1 MSITVLNYMDQA
13 LVDRIHSQAAKR
25 AETAKQT
32 TSDDFAT
39 VLADSTKAIENNQNT
54 ISTNTAVSD
63 TSTVSTGQT
72 AASSASSYTSNEL
85 DSIFED
91 AANTYGVSSIIL
103 KSIAKAESGFNPSA
117 VSSAGAVGIMQL
129 MPSTAAALGVS
140 NSYDARENI
149 MGGAKYISQLL
160 SNYQGNISLALAAYN
175 AGSANVDK
183 YGGIPPFTETQNYVK
198 KVLSY
203 MEEFGSA
210 VSNTVSSVSDQLS
223 SIFSLTGTARDE
235 ANQML
240 ADFFSS
246 KNISKDA
253 LDILTAILKLKNMIS
268 GQTTSTDVSSALQNT
283 DTTSSAAVSSSVT
296 PSDRTAVLTS
306 INSDSETIED
316 ITKGIPV
323 RVIPS
328 AETDTDEDTDTET
341 NTDIDAAVSTDT
353 NDDVSTDTDSESYT
367 SCCLRIAR
375 RQFLCRSYGSQNFCL
390 IRNCFILS
398 YIVMIIL
405 QSVPLSSD

>member
-13 LVDRIHSQAAKR
+13 LVSRINEQAAKR
-25 AETAKQT
+25 AETAKQNN
-32 TSDDFAT
+32 SDDFAT
-39 VLADSTKAIENNQNT
+39 VLADSTKALDNSQNT
-54 ISTNTAVSD
+54 TSGTTGSDAADVSPALE
-63 TSTVSTGQT
+63 SS
-72 AASSASSYTSNEL
+72 SSADSYTSDEL
-85 DSIFED
+85 DSIFEE

-117 VSSAGAVGIMQL
+117 VSSAGAIGIMQL
-129 MPSTAAALGVS
+129 MPQTAAALGVS

-253 LDILTAILKLKNMIS
+253 LDILTAILKLRNMIS
-268 GQTTSTDVSSALQNT
+268 SQTSGYTTSASQNT
-283 DTTSSAAVSSSVT
+283 ATATSAEKNTSDDSSVR
-296 PSDRTAVLTS
+296 SADLLSMNSGS
-306 INSDSETIED
+306 ISLEELPQDL
-316 ITKGIPV
+316 PV

-328 AETDTDEDTDTET
+328 AQTEADTDTDTDTDT
-341 NTDIDAAVSTDT
+341 DAADTDTDT
-353 NDDVSTDTDSESYT
+353 NIES
-367 SCCLRIAR
+367 
-375 RQFLCRSYGSQNFCL
+375 
-390 IRNCFILS
+390 
-398 YIVMIIL
+398 
-405 QSVPLSSD
+405 

>member
-283 DTTSSAAVSSSVT
+283 DTTTSAVGSTSET

-306 INSDSETIED
+306 INSDS
-316 ITKGIPV
+316 
-323 RVIPS
+323 
-328 AETDTDEDTDTET
+328 ET

-353 NDDVSTDTDSESYT
+353 NDDVSTDTDSES
-367 SCCLRIAR
+367 
-375 RQFLCRSYGSQNFCL
+375 
-390 IRNCFILS
+390 
-398 YIVMIIL
+398 
-405 QSVPLSSD
+405 

>member
-223 SIFSLTGTARDE
+223 SIFNLTGSARDE

-268 GQTTSTDVSSALQNT
+268 SQSSTATASMAQNT
-283 DTTSSAAVSSSVT
+283 DTSSYPAENTSDDS
-296 PSDRTAVLTS
+296 SDRIAVAFS
-306 INSDSETIED
+306 KNSEAVED
-316 ITKGIPV
+316 ITKDFSV
-323 RVIPS
+323 DVIPFT
-328 AETDTDEDTDTET
+328 EPDTDIADSADTD
-341 NTDIDAAVSTDT
+341 AADT
-353 NDDVSTDTDSESYT
+353 SVDTDS
-367 SCCLRIAR
+367 
-375 RQFLCRSYGSQNFCL
+375 
-390 IRNCFILS
+390 
-398 YIVMIIL
+398 
-405 QSVPLSSD
+405 QS

>member
-13 LVDRIHSQAAKR
+13 LVSRINEQAAKR
-25 AETAKQT
+25 AETAKQNN
-32 TSDDFAT
+32 SDDFAT
-39 VLADSTKAIENNQNT
+39 VLADSTKALDNSQNT
-54 ISTNTAVSD
+54 TSGTTGSDAADVSPALE
-63 TSTVSTGQT
+63 SS
-72 AASSASSYTSNEL
+72 SSADSYTSDEL
-85 DSIFED
+85 DSIFEE

-117 VSSAGAVGIMQL
+117 ISSAGAIGIMQL
-129 MPSTAAALGVS
+129 MPQTAAALGVS

-203 MEEFGSA
+203 MEEFGSS

-223 SIFSLTGTARDE
+223 SIFNLTGTARDE

-268 GQTTSTDVSSALQNT
+268 SQTSGYTTSASQNT
-283 DTTSSAAVSSSVT
+283 ATATSAEKNTSDDSSVR
-296 PSDRTAVLTS
+296 SADLLSMNSGSKSLEELTQ
-306 INSDSETIED
+306 DL
-316 ITKGIPV
+316 PV

-328 AETDTDEDTDTET
+328 AQTEADTDTDTDAADTDNDTDT
-341 NTDIDAAVSTDT
+341 NI
-353 NDDVSTDTDSESYT
+353 ES
-367 SCCLRIAR
+367 
-375 RQFLCRSYGSQNFCL
+375 
-390 IRNCFILS
+390 
-398 YIVMIIL
+398 
-405 QSVPLSSD
+405 

>member
-253 LDILTAILKLKNMIS
+253 LDILTAIFKIEKYDIW
-268 GQTTSTDVSSALQNT
+268 
-283 DTTSSAAVSSSVT
+283 
-296 PSDRTAVLTS
+296 SDN
-306 INSDSETIED
+306 IN
-316 ITKGIPV
+316 
-323 RVIPS
+323 RCLFCF
-328 AETDTDEDTDTET
+328 TEYGYY
-341 NTDIDAAVSTDT
+341 II
-353 NDDVSTDTDSESYT
+353 
-367 SCCLRIAR
+367 CCGKYL
-375 RQFLCRSYGSQNFCL
+375 
-390 IRNCFILS
+390 
-398 YIVMIIL
+398 
-405 QSVPLSSD
+405 

>member
-1 MSITVLNYMDQA
+1 MSITVLNYMDHA
-13 LVDRIHSQAAKR
+13 LVSRINEQAAKR
-25 AETAKQT
+25 AEAAKQSNT
-32 TSDDFAT
+32 DDFAAA
-39 VLADSTKAIENNQNT
+39 LADSTKALENSQNT
-54 ISTNTAVSD
+54 SQTGTTGAD
-63 TSTVSTGQT
+63 TSGISAAQT
-72 AASSASSYTSNEL
+72 TASSANSYTSGEL
-85 DSIFED
+85 DSIFEE
-91 AANTYGVSSIIL
+91 AANSYGVSSIIL
-103 KSIAKAESGFNPSA
+103 KSIAKADSGFNPSA
-117 VSSAGAVGIMQL
+117 VSNAGAVGIMQL

-175 AGSANVDK
+175 AGS
-183 YGGIPPFTETQNYVK
+183 IPPFTETQNYVK

-223 SIFSLTGTARDE
+223 SIFNLTGSARDE

-283 DTTSSAAVSSSVT
+283 DTTSSAVGSTSET

-316 ITKGIPV
+316 ITKDIPV

-353 NDDVSTDTDSESYT
+353 NDDVSTDTDSES
-367 SCCLRIAR
+367 
-375 RQFLCRSYGSQNFCL
+375 
-390 IRNCFILS
+390 
-398 YIVMIIL
+398 
-405 QSVPLSSD
+405 

>member
-1 MSITVLNYMDQA
+1 
-13 LVDRIHSQAAKR
+13 
-25 AETAKQT
+25 
-32 TSDDFAT
+32 
-39 VLADSTKAIENNQNT
+39 
-54 ISTNTAVSD
+54 
-63 TSTVSTGQT
+63 
-72 AASSASSYTSNEL
+72 
-85 DSIFED
+85 
-91 AANTYGVSSIIL
+91 
-103 KSIAKAESGFNPSA
+103 
-117 VSSAGAVGIMQL
+117 

-223 SIFSLTGTARDE
+223 SIFNLTGSARDE

-253 LDILTAILKLKNMIS
+253 LDILTTILKLKNMIS

-283 DTTSSAAVSSSVT
+283 DTTTSAVGSTSET

-316 ITKGIPV
+316 ITKDIPV

-341 NTDIDAAVSTDT
+341 NTDIDVAVSTDT
-353 NDDVSTDTDSESYT
+353 NDDVSTDTDSES
-367 SCCLRIAR
+367 
-375 RQFLCRSYGSQNFCL
+375 
-390 IRNCFILS
+390 
-398 YIVMIIL
+398 
-405 QSVPLSSD
+405 

>member
-149 MGGAKYISQLL
+149 MGGA
-160 SNYQGNISLALAAYN
+160 YQ
-175 AGSANVDK
+175 
-183 YGGIPPFTETQNYVK
+183 
-198 KVLSY
+198 
-203 MEEFGSA
+203 
-210 VSNTVSSVSDQLS
+210 SVIVQLS
-223 SIFSLTGTARDE
+223 GKYLPCSRR
-235 ANQML
+235 
-240 ADFFSS
+240 
-246 KNISKDA
+246 
-253 LDILTAILKLKNMIS
+253 
-268 GQTTSTDVSSALQNT
+268 LQ
-283 DTTSSAAVSSSVT
+283 
-296 PSDRTAVLTS
+296 
-306 INSDSETIED
+306 
-316 ITKGIPV
+316 
-323 RVIPS
+323 
-328 AETDTDEDTDTET
+328 
-341 NTDIDAAVSTDT
+341 
-353 NDDVSTDTDSESYT
+353 
-367 SCCLRIAR
+367 C
-375 RQFLCRSYGSQNFCL
+375 RQCKC
-390 IRNCFILS
+390 
-398 YIVMIIL
+398 
-405 QSVPLSSD
+405 

>member
-103 KSIAKAESGFNPSA
+103 KSIAKVESDFNPNV
-117 VSSAGAVGIMQL
+117 VSGAGASGIMQL
-129 MPSTAAALGVS
+129 MPSTAASLGVS

-283 DTTSSAAVSSSVT
+283 DTTSSAVGSTSET

-316 ITKGIPV
+316 ITKDIPV

-353 NDDVSTDTDSESYT
+353 NDDVSTDTDSES
-367 SCCLRIAR
+367 
-375 RQFLCRSYGSQNFCL
+375 
-390 IRNCFILS
+390 
-398 YIVMIIL
+398 
-405 QSVPLSSD
+405 

>member
-72 AASSASSYTSNEL
+72 AASSASSYTSSEL

-253 LDILTAILKLKNMIS
+253 LDILTAILKLKN
-268 GQTTSTDVSSALQNT
+268 TLWN
-283 DTTSSAAVSSSVT
+283 
-296 PSDRTAVLTS
+296 RTKKKS
-306 INSDSETIED
+306 ILN
-316 ITKGIPV
+316 
-323 RVIPS
+323 
-328 AETDTDEDTDTET
+328 
-341 NTDIDAAVSTDT
+341 
-353 NDDVSTDTDSESYT
+353 
-367 SCCLRIAR
+367 
-375 RQFLCRSYGSQNFCL
+375 
-390 IRNCFILS
+390 
-398 YIVMIIL
+398 
-405 QSVPLSSD
+405 

>member
-1 MSITVLNYMDQA
+1 MSITVLNYMDHA
-13 LVDRIHSQAAKR
+13 LVSRINEQAAKR
-25 AETAKQT
+25 AEAAKQSNT
-32 TSDDFAT
+32 DDFAAA
-39 VLADSTKAIENNQNT
+39 LADSTKALENSQNT
-54 ISTNTAVSD
+54 SQTGTTGAD
-63 TSTVSTGQT
+63 TSGISAAQT
-72 AASSASSYTSNEL
+72 TASSANSYTSGEL
-85 DSIFED
+85 DSIFEE
-91 AANTYGVSSIIL
+91 AANSYGVSSIIL

-117 VSSAGAVGIMQL
+117 VSNAGAVGIMQL

-223 SIFSLTGTARDE
+223 SIFNLTGSARDE

-268 GQTTSTDVSSALQNT
+268 SQSSTATASMAQNT
-283 DTTSSAAVSSSVT
+283 DTSSYPAENTSDDS
-296 PSDRTAVLTS
+296 SDRIAVAFS
-306 INSDSETIED
+306 KNSEAVED
-316 ITKGIPV
+316 ITKDFSV
-323 RVIPS
+323 DVIPFT
-328 AETDTDEDTDTET
+328 EPDTDIADSADTD
-341 NTDIDAAVSTDT
+341 AADT
-353 NDDVSTDTDSESYT
+353 SVDTDS
-367 SCCLRIAR
+367 
-375 RQFLCRSYGSQNFCL
+375 
-390 IRNCFILS
+390 
-398 YIVMIIL
+398 
-405 QSVPLSSD
+405 QS

>member
-25 AETAKQT
+25 AEAAKPT

-72 AASSASSYTSNEL
+72 AASSASSYTSSEL

-246 KNISKDA
+246 KNISKVEISA
-253 LDILTAILKLKNMIS
+253 TANDCVICITAPNMSCGRMDGI
-268 GQTTSTDVSSALQNT
+268 V
-283 DTTSSAAVSSSVT
+283 
-296 PSDRTAVLTS
+296 
-306 INSDSETIED
+306 IYHNSCQ
-316 ITKGIPV
+316 
-323 RVIPS
+323 RFLIPS
-328 AETDTDEDTDTET
+328 
-341 NTDIDAAVSTDT
+341 
-353 NDDVSTDTDSESYT
+353 
-367 SCCLRIAR
+367 IAPA
-375 RQFLCRSYGSQNFCL
+375 S
-390 IRNCFILS
+390 
-398 YIVMIIL
+398 
-405 QSVPLSSD
+405 